1 MMTVPIHGQ
10 LHFEVSVGIKPY
22 SEWPSEKQKQT
33 YQRLAAD
40 YKEMPGFTV
49 GFHNR

>member
-1 MMTVPIHGQ
+1 MAIPKKNRPDQG
-10 LHFEVSVGIKPY
+10 
-22 SEWPSEKQKQT
+22 
-33 YQRLAAD
+33 LAAD